1 MPDRGMPL
9 SSQKIVIDPVQLG
22 KLAELCCSIE
32 EVAAF
37 FRCSTATIR
46 HRIKREPMKTIWE
59 SGLARGRISLRRAQ
73 LQAAYAGDR
82 TMLVWLGKQLL
93 GQVDKVEQ
101 TVDTKQRFV
110 VEIPPP
116 MTAKEWI
123 NAYGKQGEDAI
134 DVTSD
139 KSTRPQPKSRSR
151 ANKSARMIDSSDY
164 TEVVPL
170 QERDKA
176 KS

>member
-1 MPDRGMPL
+1 M

-37 FRCSTATIR
+37 FRCSTTTIK
-46 HRIKREPMKTIWE
+46 HRIKRDPMKTIWE
-59 SGLARGRISLRRAQ
+59 TGLARGRISLRRAQ
-73 LQAAYAGDR
+73 LQAAYAGDK

-101 TVDTKQRFV
+101 TVDNKQRFV

-116 MTAKEWI
+116 MSAKEWI
-123 NAYGKQGEDAI
+123 NAYGKQGDDAV
-134 DVTSD
+134 DVTGGKPS
-139 KSTRPQPKSRSR
+139 RPQPRSRTKSRAPR
-151 ANKSARMIDSSDY
+151 IIDSEEFRELIPAPNLDLKKVDS
-164 TEVVPL
+164 
-170 QERDKA
+170 
-176 KS
+176 